1 MCPCPKKVKSI
12 FMHTIG
18 KSVKKVD
25 YQILRRKSNSGQGYD
40 VFRTGTLT
48 LSNPEV
54 QLNEDMVYLEIQSD
68 NGDRQKEFHLDVQP
82 RKEYAERTTKT
93 KPGIPLNIMM
103 VGLDSTSHA
112 HFQRKLGPV
121 YKYLK
126 EELQSVIFNGHSI
139 VGDGTTENVVGMLV
153 GRLLD
158 ELPEARVG

>member
-1 MCPCPKKVKSI
+1 MLL
-12 FMHTIG
+12 MYTIG
-18 KSVKKVD
+18 KNIKKVA

-48 LSNPEV
+48 PSNPEAK
-54 QLNEDMVYLEIQSD
+54 LDEDMLYLEIETD
-68 NGDRQKEFHLDVQP
+68 NGERQKEFHLDVRP
-82 RKEYAERTTKT
+82 RKEYAQRTTKT
-93 KPGIPLNIMM
+93 KPGIPLNVMM

-112 HFQRKLGPV
+112 HFQRKLGSV

-126 EELQSVIFNGHSI
+126 EDLNSVIFNGHSI

>member
-1 MCPCPKKVKSI
+1 MTPS
-12 FMHTIG
+12 
-18 KSVKKVD
+18 D
-25 YQILRRKSNSGQGYD
+25 
-40 VFRTGTLT
+40 
-48 LSNPEV
+48 PEV
-54 QLNEDMVYLEIQSD
+54 KLNEDMVYLEIEND
-68 NGDRQKEFHLDVQP
+68 NGDQQREFHLDVQP
-82 RKEYAERTTKT
+82 RKEYIERMAET

-112 HFQRKLGPV
+112 HFQRKLGSV

-126 EELQSVIFNGHSI
+126 EDLQSVIFNGHSI

>member
-1 MCPCPKKVKSI
+1 MRFSVC
-12 FMHTIG
+12 IG
-18 KSVKKVD
+18 KNVKKVD

-48 LSNPEV
+48 PSDPEV
-54 QLNEDMVYLEIQSD
+54 ELNEDMLYLEIET
-68 NGDRQKEFHLDVQP
+68 GDGGQQREFHLDVQP
-82 RKEYAERTTKT
+82 RREYLERMAET
-93 KPGIPLNIMM
+93 KPGIPLNVMM
-103 VGLDSTSHA
+103 VGMDSTSHV

-126 EELQSVIFNGHSI
+126 EDLQSVIFNGHSI
-139 VGDGTTENVVGMLV
+139 VGDGTTANVVGMLV

>member
-1 MCPCPKKVKSI
+1 M
-12 FMHTIG
+12 
-18 KSVKKVD
+18 KKVD

-48 LSNPEV
+48 PSDPEV
-54 QLNEDMVYLEIQSD
+54 ELNEDMLYLVIET
-68 NGDRQKEFHLDVQP
+68 GDGGQQREFHLDVQP
-82 RKEYAERTTKT
+82 RREYLERMAET
-93 KPGIPLNIMM
+93 KPGIPLNVMM
-103 VGLDSTSHA
+103 VGMDSTSHA

-126 EELQSVIFNGHSI
+126 EDLQSVIFNGHSI